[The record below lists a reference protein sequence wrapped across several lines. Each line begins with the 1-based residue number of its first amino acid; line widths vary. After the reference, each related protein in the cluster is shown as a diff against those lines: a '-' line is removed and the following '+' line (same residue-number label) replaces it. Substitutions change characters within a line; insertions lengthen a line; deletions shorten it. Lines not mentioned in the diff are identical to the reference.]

1 MEGSKQRFTAPC
13 AHDGPAGVYWAAVE
27 DAGKASLRAWKGSA
41 GSIPT
46 EGVALPSTPQF
57 LVPGAGSSSSPRVW
71 ALADHGGVHYCSQT
85 AVLASALGSG
95 TPLVARPF
103 QDGASLQVVSA
114 LSDELGQV
122 RSCQY
127 HFLVDTVEEAADW
140 RLRAPAGASQNSAL
154 AAACSES
161 AVYVLWADGS
171 LATYSWSAR
180 GKGGDV
186 DHLDPVDVVQLA
198 GVSAPEPAAAPKTPA
213 GRKRR
218 ASKAA
223 ASQAA
228 PTGHTAALCLLPN
241 VCVAAYWATSGK
253 TCEGGREAVVGWAPS
268 RGSTHHSFLA
278 YNVSSHGHEQHLW
291 AMMLKIIVD
300 RDN

>member
-1 MEGSKQRFTAPC
+1 M
-13 AHDGPAGVYWAAVE
+13 YWAAVE

-46 EGVALPSTPQF
+46 EGVALPSTAQF
-57 LVPGAGSSSSPRVW
+57 LVPGADSASGPRVW

-114 LSDELGQV
+114 LSDELDQV

-140 RLRAPAGASQNSAL
+140 RLRAPAGASQSPAL
-154 AAACSES
+154 ASACSES

-198 GVSAPEPAAAPKTPA
+198 GVSAPEPTSAPRTPS

-223 ASQAA
+223 ASQTA
-228 PTGHTAALCLLPN
+228 PTGHTATLCLLPN
-241 VCVAAYWATSGK
+241 VCVAAYWATSGM
-253 TCEGGREAVVGWAPS
+253 TREAGGDDVVGWAPL
-268 RGSTHHSFLA
+268 RGTTHHSFLA
-278 YNVSSHGHEQHLW
+278 CHASSHGPEQPPW
-291 AMMLKIIVD
+291 AMMLQIN
-300 RDN
+300 RR